1 MRGGWLGWIG
11 RPNLPCQN
19 IVQRRFGFQKARLF
33 LIFRNAAEYARKNR
47 AGICGESVESV
58 AMFRYDKADI
68 EGRTWIAIDRRS
80 VSDGA
85 SSVRIQYLRSR
96 HGLCHDRKTADAQL

>member
-1 MRGGWLGWIG
+1 M
-11 RPNLPCQN
+11 
-19 IVQRRFGFQKARLF
+19 VQRRFGFHQTSSL
-33 LIFRNAAEYARKNR
+33 LIFGNAAEYARKTR

-68 EGRTWIAIDRRS
+68 EGRTWIAIDRRC

-85 SSVRIQYLRSR
+85 SAVRIQYLRSR
-96 HGLCHDRKTADAQL
+96 HRLCDDRKTADAQL